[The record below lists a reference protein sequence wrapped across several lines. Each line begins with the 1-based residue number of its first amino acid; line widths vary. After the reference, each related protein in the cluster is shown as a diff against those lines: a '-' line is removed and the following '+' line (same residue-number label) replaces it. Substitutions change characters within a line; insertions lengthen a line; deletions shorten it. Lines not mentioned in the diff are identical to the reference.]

1 MDRGRMLAGSV
12 AVRLSYGGTGE
23 VTIGV
28 QIQIFYAGACG
39 PIRKYKEIVMLK
51 YAIIFAVVALVAG
64 ALGFG
69 GVAAGAAGIA
79 KVLFGLF
86 LLLTVVFL
94 VLAALGVG
102 AVKKALD

>member
-1 MDRGRMLAGSV
+1 
-12 AVRLSYGGTGE
+12 
-23 VTIGV
+23 
-28 QIQIFYAGACG
+28 
-39 PIRKYKEIVMLK
+39 MLK
-51 YAIIFAVVALVAG
+51 YAIVFAVISLIAG

-86 LLLTVVFL
+86 LVLAVVFL

-102 AVKKALD
+102 AVKKSLDT